1 MTTVRPDLPHGG
13 TRRSTGR
20 GATLTSPAGPN
31 TFDGIPEPLVTAIRA
46 AVDDPDLPAQG
57 FPSLR
62 EHVLA
67 GGSRPDEEELSC
79 WLAEQ
84 ARSQRLVKE
93 LIVRLPPA
101 TPGFVPPHH
110 LEWWFRTLPYPWAE
124 DLTVAV
130 VHGFLE
136 LA

>member
-1 MTTVRPDLPHGG
+1 M
-13 TRRSTGR
+13 
-20 GATLTSPAGPN
+20 TSPAGPN

-46 AVDDPDLPAQG
+46 AADDPDLPAQG
-57 FPSLR
+57 FNALR

-67 GGSRPDEEELSC
+67 GGPRPDEEELSC
-79 WLAEQ
+79 WLVEQ
-84 ARSQRLVKE
+84 ARSQRLVEE
-93 LIVRLPPA
+93 LIARLPPA